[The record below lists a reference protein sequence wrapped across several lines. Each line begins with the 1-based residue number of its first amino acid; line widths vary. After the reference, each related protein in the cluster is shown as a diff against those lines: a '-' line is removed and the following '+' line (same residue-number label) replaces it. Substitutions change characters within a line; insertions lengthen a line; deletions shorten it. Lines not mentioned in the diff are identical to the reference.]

1 MKKMRSIKNSI
12 NIESLF
18 EAKKAKKTLN
28 EYKLNFKKLI
38 LYSFLMVGTI
48 YM

>member
-1 MKKMRSIKNSI
+1 MKSIKKSSNF
-12 NIESLF
+12 ESLF
-18 EAKKAKKTLN
+18 EAKNAKKALN

-38 LYSFLMVGTI
+38 LYSFLMIGMI